1 MAKRR
6 KPAILADLDDQL
18 PGEKAQKPV
27 KQAKKAPKPLPK
39 PPRTKAEKTVKVV
52 EKSLTAPIMQ
62 GSGYAQRRLDVI
74 LDEATGNSLR
84 DLLNGLQQSDA
95 KLGNGKTVTRSG
107 DAVRWVLEQLTK

>member
-27 KQAKKAPKPLPK
+27 KQAKKAPEPLPK
-39 PPRTKAEKTVKVV
+39 PSRSKSEKMVKVV
-52 EKSLTAPIMQ
+52 EKSITAPVMQ
-62 GSGYAQRRLDVI
+62 GSGYAQRRLDVV
-74 LDEATGNSLR
+74 LDEESSNSLR
-84 DLLNGLQQSDA
+84 DLLQGLQQSDA
-95 KLGNGKTVTRSG
+95 KLKNGKTVTRSG